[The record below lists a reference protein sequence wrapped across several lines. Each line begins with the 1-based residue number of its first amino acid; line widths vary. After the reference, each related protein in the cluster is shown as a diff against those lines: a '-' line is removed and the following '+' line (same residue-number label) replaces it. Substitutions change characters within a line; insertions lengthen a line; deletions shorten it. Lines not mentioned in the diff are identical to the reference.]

1 MIKKVSIIFF
11 FTIFFL
17 NNSISEEIK
26 IVYVDIDK
34 IINSSAV
41 GVDVLKK
48 LDDLNKKNIVK
59 YEKQQK
65 KLKDKEQEII
75 QQKNIT
81 SKNDFDIKVADLK
94 KKIALYKSEA
104 SKSKNDIIK
113 KKKESS
119 IKIFNILKEILAEYA
134 SKNSITFI
142 LKKSNIIIGKSELDI
157 TKEIMNTINK
167 KIKTINLD

>member
-65 KLKDKEQEII
+65 KL
-75 QQKNIT
+75 
-81 SKNDFDIKVADLK
+81 
-94 KKIALYKSEA
+94 
-104 SKSKNDIIK
+104 
-113 KKKESS
+113 
-119 IKIFNILKEILAEYA
+119 
-134 SKNSITFI
+134 
-142 LKKSNIIIGKSELDI
+142 
-157 TKEIMNTINK
+157 
-167 KIKTINLD
+167 